1 MQRTNIYLAERQT
14 AVLDNLADEL
24 SISRA
29 ELIRDL
35 LDQALAG
42 RSSDAAADLAAIQTS
57 FGSLPNIV
65 RLSDDQDERQKHL
78 DALWEHQVA

>member
-57 FGSLPNIV
+57 FGSLPHV
-65 RLSDDQDERQKHL
+65 ARVSSEQDERQRHL
-78 DALWEHQVA
+78 DELWEHQVA